1 MTMKNIAILFLFCSL
16 TACAAGPVQ
25 FAKNEAEALK
35 VGYQDPEIAALSRK
49 YAGLLKSI
57 YTRYEL
63 KKIRLAKEGL
73 GFTSLV
79 DNSGQ
84 KLYYLMVQIRPEDV
98 NLDQNTTTG
107 QKRLQFMLQRY
118 FEPNLRVLDKEDVA
132 HDDINGL
139 AFGVSWPVRDFTQ
152 CDTAG
157 GFVEYVLAYIDKS
170 DFYDILDG
178 FETVSSVLSK
188 SEVLTSLD
196 LAPPKSI
203 KLQYQ

>member
-1 MTMKNIAILFLFCSL
+1 
-16 TACAAGPVQ
+16 
-25 FAKNEAEALK
+25 
-35 VGYQDPEIAALSRK
+35 
-49 YAGLLKSI
+49 
-57 YTRYEL
+57 
-63 KKIRLAKEGL
+63 
-73 GFTSLV
+73 
-79 DNSGQ
+79 
-84 KLYYLMVQIRPEDV
+84 
-98 NLDQNTTTG
+98 
-107 QKRLQFMLQRY
+107 MLQRY
-118 FEPNLRVLDKEDVA
+118 FEPNLRMLDKEDVA

-203 KLQYQ
+203 KLQYR